1 MYKLF
6 TNNNVY
12 QKQVE
17 SFYYSFYSL
26 SMFMIF
32 EINYDSTSN
41 IIKITIT
48 KIIKMIRVIILLLL
62 LIIIISLF
70 VFCLKLLLCKLLVV
84 NIIDVTNCSF
94 ELMEVTCEQINI
106 GYSLQ
111 QIPVACYFSSYE
123 FSL

>member
-41 IIKITIT
+41 IIKITMT
-48 KIIKMIRVIILLLL
+48 KIIKMIRVIILLL

-106 GYSLQ
+106 GYSLK
-111 QIPVACYFSSYE
+111 QIPVACCFSSYE